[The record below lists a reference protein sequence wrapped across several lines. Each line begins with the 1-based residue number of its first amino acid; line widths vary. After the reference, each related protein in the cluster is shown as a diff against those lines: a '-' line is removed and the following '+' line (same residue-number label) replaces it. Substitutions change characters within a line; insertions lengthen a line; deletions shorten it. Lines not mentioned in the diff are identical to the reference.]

1 MFMLYRKCFKTF
13 VYSRH
18 FFALFSYGFK
28 YKAGRLAIA
37 YFAIKS
43 TAFNKNNLNNS
54 YSRNYNNADLQ
65 FSKTNSALA

>member
-1 MFMLYRKCFKTF
+1 MFKKLLFIVVILFCTIF
-13 VYSRH
+13 YS
-18 FFALFSYGFK
+18 FK

-43 TAFNKNNLNNS
+43 TAFNKNTLYNS